1 MRYTVMK
8 KAIFVF
14 CLLTLATVGAV
25 AQVQTGIEVLRLDG
39 FRQLK
44 GKRVALIT
52 NPTGVDSRLRS
63 TADILHEAPGVQLKA
78 LLAPEHGI
86 RGNVTA
92 GAKVANSTDPATG
105 LPVYSLYGA
114 TKKPTPEMLRNVDA
128 LVYDIQDIGCRS
140 FTFVST
146 LYLSLKACVEQGKE
160 FIVLDRPNPL
170 GGERVEGP
178 MVDDDC
184 RSFVSQCNIPYI
196 YGLTPGELALW
207 LNKSEFGDKGKVTVV
222 AMEGW
227 KRSMT
232 FDDTGLPWVLPSPH
246 IPTPST
252 PLYYPATGII
262 GELSYASIG
271 VGYTEP
277 FKLFCAEW
285 IDADSLVNRLNNLK
299 LKGILFRPLHI
310 RPYYGFGQGKELHG
324 VEIYIR
330 NPRTPVDLS
339 LLQFYVCQEIAAL
352 YPAHALFR
360 HNHEPSRL
368 RMFDQVVG
376 TKKVRQ
382 LFSQNHRVAD
392 ILPLWRDSA
401 ARFRTATAPIRLY

>member
-1 MRYTVMK
+1 MK
-8 KAIFVF
+8 KIVFVF
-14 CLLTLATVGAV
+14 CILALTAIGAA

-63 TADILHEAPGVQLKA
+63 TVDILHEAPGVGLKA

-92 GAKVANSTDPATG
+92 GAKVSDSTDPATG

-140 FTFVST
+140 YTFIST
-146 LYLSLKACVEQGKE
+146 LDLCMKACLEQGKE

-184 RSFVSQCNIPYI
+184 RSFVSQCDIPYI
-196 YGLTPGELALW
+196 YGLTPGELAMW
-207 LNKSEFGDKGKVTVV
+207 LNKTKYADKVKLTVV
-222 AMEGW
+222 PMEGW

-232 FDDTGLPWVLPSPH
+232 FEDTGLPWVLPSPH

-252 PLYYPATGII
+252 ALYYPATGIA

-285 IDADSLVNRLNNLK
+285 VNADSLANRLNNLK
-299 LKGILFRPLHI
+299 LKGIRFRPIHI
-310 RPYYGFGQGKELHG
+310 KPYYGFGQGKNLHG
-324 VEIYIR
+324 VEIYIV

-339 LLQFYVCQEIAAL
+339 LIQFYVLQELASL
-352 YPAHALFR
+352 YPDHAIFR
-360 HNHEPSRL
+360 QNHEPSRL
-368 RMFDQVVG
+368 QMFDRVVG
-376 TKKVRQ
+376 SKKVRQ
-382 LFSQNHRVAD
+382 LFSRNHRVAD

-401 ARFRTATAPIRLY
+401 ARFRTATAPLRLY